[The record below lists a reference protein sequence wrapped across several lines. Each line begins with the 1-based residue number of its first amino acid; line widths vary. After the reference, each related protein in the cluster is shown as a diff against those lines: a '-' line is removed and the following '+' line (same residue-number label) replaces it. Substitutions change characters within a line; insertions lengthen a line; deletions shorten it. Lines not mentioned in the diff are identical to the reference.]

1 MKTLKID
8 DKWSV
13 KYDPAN
19 NDRPCEVTRYGEPWG
34 SDSRIFDLN
43 PLTAMF
49 YSLLKERERSE
60 SFRKMANGQYG
71 KLGSFNPDN
80 PSFVIRT
87 PNDFAS
93 VARTLIEHP
102 QFIAQ
107 FLTALAEK
115 IHADNVAAGWWTDM
129 NSGESILHTRN
140 VPELL
145 CLIHSEISEAMEG
158 YRKNLS
164 DEKLPLRPALQT
176 ELVDAFIRILDLAG
190 SRMAIERDVMGIP
203 ANDPAIHPF
212 GDIFEEKRAFNRE
225 RADHKLENRQKAG
238 GKAF

>member
-19 NDRPCEVTRYGEPWG
+19 NDSPDLVMRYGEPCGTTLDW
-34 SDSRIFDLN
+34 DSADH
-43 PLTAMF
+43 AMF
-49 YSLLKERERSE
+49 RALLKERERSE
-60 SFRKMANGQYG
+60 TFRKMANGQYG

-87 PNDFAS
+87 PNDFAH

-115 IHADNVAAGWWTDM
+115 IHADNVAAGWWADM
-129 NSGESILHTRN
+129 ESGESVLHTRN
-140 VPELL
+140 VPEML

-158 YRKNLS
+158 YRKKLM
-164 DEKLPLRPALQT
+164 DDKLPHRPALQT
-176 ELVDAFIRILDLAG
+176 ELVDALIRILDLAG
-190 SRMAIERDVMGIP
+190 SRMAIEEQDGVELHPFGVEL
-203 ANDPAIHPF
+203 HPF

-225 RADHKLENRQKAG
+225 RADHKLENRRKAG